1 MAMMHDC
8 KNKIY
13 VRVVFASIM
22 ADLQRFAVDVELA
35 HVLGPDVDVLD
46 LFGDDVLA
54 LGQLEDVF
62 PPVDDFQ
69 SSVRHPHTDVAGVVP
84 PLFIY
89 CLFSLFGVFVV
100 ALEHVGSLDAHL
112 ALIVLGPVLHL
123 RYVDQFDT
131 TAGYRGANVT
141 WHVVSLDGESD
152 RGATF
157 RLAVSLNHL

>member
-1 MAMMHDC
+1 MPFSLAQHLITSTSGTTMAMMHDC

-69 SSVRHPHTDVAGVVP
+69 SSV
-84 PLFIY
+84 
-89 CLFSLFGVFVV
+89 
-100 ALEHVGSLDAHL
+100 LEMS
-112 ALIVLGPVLHL
+112 
-123 RYVDQFDT
+123 R
-131 TAGYRGANVT
+131 
-141 WHVVSLDGESD
+141 LDGVLTGVEHLPASTY
-152 RGATF
+152 RRRRCGATLVHLLSLQSF
-157 RLAVSLNHL
+157 RGLCSSLGTRWFP